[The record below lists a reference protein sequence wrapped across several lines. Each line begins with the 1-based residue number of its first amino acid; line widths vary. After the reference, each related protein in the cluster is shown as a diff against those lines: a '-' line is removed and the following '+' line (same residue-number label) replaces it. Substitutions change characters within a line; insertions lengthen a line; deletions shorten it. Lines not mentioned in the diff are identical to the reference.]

1 MMGASKESFR
11 VRKHRRGLRRGVVYG
26 GKCLAGELPKGVSR
40 MEGEKL
46 TRLLRIAF
54 ILAVTRQRKL
64 EELERAIQTF
74 AGAEARREQAIKGR
88 VKLAGEINSGVGAI
102 DGLRHLAS
110 HINDTIAEIDGM
122 LGSLRDA

>member
-1 MMGASKESFR
+1 
-11 VRKHRRGLRRGVVYG
+11 
-26 GKCLAGELPKGVSR
+26 

-46 TRLLRIAF
+46 TRLLRVAF
-54 ILAVTRQRKL
+54 TLAETRQHKL

-74 AGAEARREQAIKGR
+74 SGAEVRREQAIKSR
-88 VKLAGEINSGVGAI
+88 VKLAGEINSGDAGAI

-110 HINDTIAEIDGM
+110 HINDTIAQIDGM

>member
-1 MMGASKESFR
+1 
-11 VRKHRRGLRRGVVYG
+11 
-26 GKCLAGELPKGVSR
+26 

-54 ILAVTRQRKL
+54 ALAETRQRKL
-64 EELERAIQTF
+64 EELERTIQTF
-74 AGAEARREQAIKGR
+74 SGTEVRREEAIRSR
-88 VKLAGEINSGVGAI
+88 VKLRGEISSGDAGAV

-110 HINDTIAEIDGM
+110 HINDTIAEIDNM

>member
-1 MMGASKESFR
+1 
-11 VRKHRRGLRRGVVYG
+11 
-26 GKCLAGELPKGVSR
+26 

-54 ILAVTRQRKL
+54 TLAETRQRKL

-74 AGAEARREQAIKGR
+74 SGAEVRREEAIKSR
-88 VKLAGEINSGVGAI
+88 MKLTGEINSGDAGAI

-110 HINDTIAEIDGM
+110 HINDSIAKIDEM
-122 LGSLRDA
+122 IAALRDA